1 MQRRNFIRSSSM
13 AVAGFSLFNAEL
25 LSFLKDKELLGL
37 QLYSVRDDMWK
48 DPAGTL
54 KALAEMGYKYVEHAG
69 YAERQFY
76 KIPVKEFKKL
86 LDGLGL
92 KMPSGHTT
100 MDKKHWDEAK
110 KDFTDTWKWT
120 VEDAAEMGQQLVISP
135 WLEESMR
142 KSADDLKRYMETFNK
157 CGELCR
163 KSGMK
168 FGYHNH
174 DFEFSVKLGD
184 KTIYE
189 IILDNTDPS
198 LVTQQ
203 LDTGNLFHTGARA
216 EDWIK
221 KYPGRFIS
229 MHVKDEIKTEKG
241 EQGSQYES
249 CVLGKGLV
257 NIKEVIELGIK
268 TGGTK
273 HLIIEQESY
282 QGKSPL
288 ECMKENF
295 AIMKSW
301 GY

>member
-1 MQRRNFIRSSSM
+1 
-13 AVAGFSLFNAEL
+13 
-25 LSFLKDKELLGL
+25 
-37 QLYSVRDDMWK
+37 
-48 DPAGTL
+48 
-54 KALAEMGYKYVEHAG
+54 
-69 YAERQFY
+69 
-76 KIPVKEFKKL
+76 
-86 LDGLGL
+86 
-92 KMPSGHTT
+92 
-100 MDKKHWDEAK
+100 
-110 KDFTDTWKWT
+110 
-120 VEDAAEMGQQLVISP
+120 VEDAAEMGQELVISP

-157 CGELCR
+157 CGELCK
-163 KSGMK
+163 KSGMR

-184 KTIYE
+184 KTVYE
-189 IILDNTDPS
+189 IILDNTDPG

-221 KYPGRFIS
+221 RYPGRFIS

-241 EQGSQYES
+241 EQGSQFES
-249 CVLGKGLV
+249 SILGKGLV
-257 NIKEVIELGIK
+257 DIKEVIKLGIEV
-268 TGGTK
+268 GGTK

-288 ECMKENF
+288 ECMKENY